1 MIFFNKTAIIK
12 WLLVLLCIS
21 HFVYLALGTAYGWL
35 GVNPVETLTHVTG
48 EWGLRLLWISLAI
61 TPLRRLFRW
70 NVLQK
75 FRRLLGV
82 CSFVYITAHLS
93 IFLVFDHFFDWLS
106 IIDDIVERPYIT
118 VGFVAYVLMVPL
130 AMTSLNYWQKK
141 MGKTW
146 FTLHRTVYVVGVL
159 AVVHYWWLVKAD
171 VLAPLVYAIILLML
185 LGVRVFFVWQKK
197 IKQRMRSS

>member
-82 CSFVYITAHLS
+82 CGFVYITAHLS

>member
-1 MIFFNKTAIIK
+1 MIFPNKIAIIK
-12 WLLVLLCIS
+12 WLLILLCIS
-21 HFVYLALGTAYGWL
+21 HFVYLALGTVYGWL
-35 GVNPVETLTHVTG
+35 GANPVETLTHVTG

-70 NVLQK
+70 NVLQN
-75 FRRLLGV
+75 FRRLLGM

-185 LGVRVFFVWQKK
+185 LGVRVFFVCQKK
-197 IKQRMRSS
+197 AKQRMRSS

>member
-197 IKQRMRSS
+197 IKQRMMSS

>member
-82 CSFVYITAHLS
+82 CGFVYITAHLS

-197 IKQRMRSS
+197 IKQRMMSS